1 MRLYFGVLFFLMIR
15 RPPRSTRTDTLFP
28 DTTLFRSAVGDG
40 VAGQLADLARV
51 VRGVA
56 GLGESHVDAR
66 RVQPR
71 RVLQAGADVV
81 EVRRQVGQRVDEH
94 RHAGRGQLRGELPR
108 IEIGRAHV

>member
-1 MRLYFGVLFFLMIR
+1 MRISDWSSDVCSSDL
-15 RPPRSTRTDTLFP
+15 
-28 DTTLFRSAVGDG
+28 
-40 VAGQLADLARV
+40 LADLARV

-81 EVRRQVGQRVDEH
+81 QVRRQVGQRVDEH
-94 RHAGRGQLRGELPR
+94 RPAGHGQLRGELPR
-108 IEIGRAHV
+108 LGAARTKEQTSEHQYRIRTTSAVVSLKKKQ